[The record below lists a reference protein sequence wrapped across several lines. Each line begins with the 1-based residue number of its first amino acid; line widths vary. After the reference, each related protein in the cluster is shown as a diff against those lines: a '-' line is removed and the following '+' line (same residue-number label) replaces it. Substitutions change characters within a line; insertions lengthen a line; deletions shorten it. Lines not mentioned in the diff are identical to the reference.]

1 MAVAKSALSAGI
13 LSRGIPPALSTRYTV
28 QFHCETCGSSDLK
41 KVSLVYQ
48 DGLRHVKTRS
58 RLVGFLVGA
67 SGASIITGT
76 SVRRGTHQTDLSRSL
91 HPPAKWSFAKLFLG
105 SFVATCLVLFAYV
118 VFASASEP
126 PVSTLPVK
134 LYVFLAPVAFLV
146 LFAAFW
152 RHNHLVY
159 PRQYAEWDRSFLCQ
173 RCGSVS
179 AHNL

>member
-1 MAVAKSALSAGI
+1 MAVAKFALSAGI
-13 LSRGIPPALSTRYTV
+13 LYRRIPPALSTRHTV
-28 QFHCETCGSSDLK
+28 QLQCEICGSSDLK

-67 SGASIITGT
+67 SGASVVTGT
-76 SVRRGTHQTDLSRSL
+76 SVRRGTHQSDLSRSL
-91 HPPAKWSFAKLFLG
+91 HPPSKWSYAKLFRG
-105 SFVATCLVLFAYV
+105 AFVVTCLALFSYV
-118 VFASASEP
+118 VFASTSAP

-159 PRQYAEWDRSFLCQ
+159 PRRYAEWDRSFLCQ

-179 AHNL
+179 AHSL